1 MASTGP
7 SYFNNTEPD
16 IHVAIVEDDSEIRNT
31 LALIIDGTPGFHCQ
45 YQFNDCETAMAQ
57 IPEIYV
63 QVWLMD
69 INLPGIS
76 GIEGVR
82 RLKPNF
88 PDLDFIMLTINQDD
102 DSIFDALRAGASGYL
117 LKDTPPT
124 ELLRSIREVVKG
136 GAPMSAS
143 IAIRVVQSFRQF
155 SESPLSDRETEIL
168 KLLCEGQNYR
178 SIADLLFVS
187 PHTIRTH
194 IKNIYR
200 KLHVN
205 SRAEAVKKAIDDR
218 LI

>member
-1 MASTGP
+1 MATFG
-7 SYFNNTEPD
+7 NTYQASGAPD
-16 IHVAIVEDDSEIRNT
+16 IHVAIVEDDAEIRNT
-31 LALIIDGTPGFHCQ
+31 LALIIDGTPGFHCK
-45 YQFNDCETAMAQ
+45 YQFNDCETAIAQ
-57 IPEIYV
+57 ISEIYV
-63 QVWLMD
+63 HVWLMD

-82 RLKPNF
+82 QLKPTY

-143 IAIRVVQSFRQF
+143 IAMRVVQSFRQLNA
-155 SESPLSDRETEIL
+155 SPLSDRETEIL

-178 SIADLLFVS
+178 SIAEALVVS
-187 PHTIRTH
+187 PHTIRSH